1 MLSFLRRESI
11 DVIKLFD
18 YLVEIYAIEVMGT
31 SRRPLRSKRKRLPP
45 LQRRTNSGR
54 VHEKTARSIG
64 KDPNYAK
71 VHAMAREQHI
81 RHEVRREEIVR
92 YQSSLTQ
99 WNQEARSLHKK
110 GHRSAG
116 TRSRWH
122 PILWKPVQQNRQQ
135 RRGVQNESASTGRS
149 DSITEEPTPIK
160 DEICSTTSSNL
171 GGMM

>member
-1 MLSFLRRESI
+1 
-11 DVIKLFD
+11 
-18 YLVEIYAIEVMGT
+18 MGT
-31 SRRPLRSKRKRLPP
+31 SRRPLRSKRKRSPP

-71 VHAMAREQHI
+71 VHAMAREHI
-81 RHEVRREEIVR
+81 RHRVRREEIVR
-92 YQSSLTQ
+92 YQSPLTQ

-116 TRSRWH
+116 TRSRGH
-122 PILWKPVQQNRQQ
+122 TIPRKPVQRNRQQ
-135 RRGVQNESASTGRS
+135 RGGVQNKLASTGGS
-149 DSITEEPTPIK
+149 NSITKEPTPIK

>member
-1 MLSFLRRESI
+1 MSTPWRSW
-11 DVIKLFD
+11 
-18 YLVEIYAIEVMGT
+18 
-31 SRRPLRSKRKRLPP
+31 RPLRSKRKRSPP
-45 LQRRTNSGR
+45 LRRRTNSGR

-64 KDPNYAK
+64 KHPNYTK
-71 VHAMAREQHI
+71 VHAMAREHI
-81 RHEVRREEIVR
+81 RHRVRREEIVR

-122 PILWKPVQQNRQQ
+122 SIPWKPVQQNRQQ
-135 RRGVQNESASTGRS
+135 RGGVRDELASTGRS

-160 DEICSTTSSNL
+160 FEICSTDVYKS
-171 GGMM
+171 GGHDVTPYLVAPPHLVTPRQLMLLLA